1 MSGILSADAT
11 KGLDDMLLG
20 GIREL
25 LLKLRQRVLAAIT
38 DPVVRQQ
45 GARQPRV
52 EVGSRRRGGP
62 TQGMG
67 CHASTPVTYERKV
80 THRR

>member
-1 MSGILSADAT
+1 MSGIPSADAT
-11 KGLDDMLLG
+11 EGLDDMLLG

-25 LLKLRQRVLAAIT
+25 LLQLRQQVLAAIT

-52 EVGSRRRGGP
+52 EVGAS
-62 TQGMG
+62 TQGRADAG
-67 CHASTPVTYERKV
+67 NGLPRIDAGHV
-80 THRR
+80 

>member
-1 MSGILSADAT
+1 MSGIPSADAT
-11 KGLDDMLLG
+11 EGLDDMLLG
-20 GIREL
+20 GTREL
-25 LLKLRQRVLAAIT
+25 LLQLRQRVLAAIT

-52 EVGSRRRGGP
+52 DAGGS

-67 CHASTPVTYERKV
+67 RYASTPVTYERKV
-80 THRR
+80 TGR

>member
-1 MSGILSADAT
+1 MSGIPSADAGE
-11 KGLDDMLLG
+11 GLDDMLLG

-25 LLKLRQRVLAAIT
+25 LLQLRQRVLAAIT

-52 EVGSRRRGGP
+52 DAGGSMQAGRRRRVDAGDGSLRIDV
-62 TQGMG
+62 G
-67 CHASTPVTYERKV
+67 HE
-80 THRR
+80 